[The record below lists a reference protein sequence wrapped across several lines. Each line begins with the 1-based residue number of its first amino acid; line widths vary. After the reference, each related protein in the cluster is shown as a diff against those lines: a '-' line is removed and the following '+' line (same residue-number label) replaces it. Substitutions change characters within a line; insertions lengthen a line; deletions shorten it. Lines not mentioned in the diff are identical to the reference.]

1 MKRCDCVRCKNF
13 APCESAT
20 GFCDRFEPTY
30 QTNADHIRAVSDE
43 ELAGFLERFGKRGIG
58 MTYKKAN
65 RMLFDIICIIAIIIF
80 PYFILEWI
88 GMVDYVKEN
97 RYDGE

>member
-1 MKRCDCVRCKNF
+1 
-13 APCESAT
+13 
-20 GFCDRFEPTY
+20 
-30 QTNADHIRAVSDE
+30 
-43 ELAGFLERFGKRGIG
+43 

-97 RYDGE
+97 EHDGE